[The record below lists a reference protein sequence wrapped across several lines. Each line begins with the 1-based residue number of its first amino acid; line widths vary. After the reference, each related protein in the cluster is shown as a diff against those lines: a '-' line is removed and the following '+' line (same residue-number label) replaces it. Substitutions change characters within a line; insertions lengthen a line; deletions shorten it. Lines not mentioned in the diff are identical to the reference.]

1 MDSFNLRVIE
11 LILVN
16 LVYKNI
22 KVMNLGR
29 RLVEMEGKDGRDG
42 KDKRK

>member
-1 MDSFNLRVIE
+1 MDSSNPRVTE
-11 LILVN
+11 LTLVN
-16 LVYKNI
+16 LVYNNT